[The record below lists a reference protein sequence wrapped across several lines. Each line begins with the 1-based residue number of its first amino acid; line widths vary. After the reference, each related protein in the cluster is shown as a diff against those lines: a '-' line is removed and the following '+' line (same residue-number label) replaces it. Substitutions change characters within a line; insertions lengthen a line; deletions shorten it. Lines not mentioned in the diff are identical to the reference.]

1 MSDTDT
7 HDQVVTKTRKKLKPP
22 TGYKVL
28 LHNDNYTTMEFV
40 VYVLESI
47 FNKLN
52 GLDSLVINALRFEPH
67 PSHLNVDEAIEI
79 INLINPKKT
88 YSTHISHNMGFHE
101 EVCKKLPKN
110 VNVEISAIA
119 MCK

>member
-47 FNKLN
+47 FNKSPSDAMRIMLHVHKN
-52 GLDSLVINALRFEPH
+52 GIGVCGVF
-67 PSHLNVDEAIEI
+67 
-79 INLINPKKT
+79 
-88 YSTHISHNMGFHE
+88 THEVAETKVVAVHDLASQYEYPLKASME
-101 EVCKKLPKN
+101 EV
-110 VNVEISAIA
+110 
-119 MCK
+119 

>member
-47 FNKLN
+47 FNKSPSDAMRIMLLVHKN
-52 GLDSLVINALRFEPH
+52 GIGVCGVFTHEVAETKVAAVHDLASQYEYPLKASME
-67 PSHLNVDEAIEI
+67 EA
-79 INLINPKKT
+79 
-88 YSTHISHNMGFHE
+88 
-101 EVCKKLPKN
+101 
-110 VNVEISAIA
+110 
-119 MCK
+119 

>member
-47 FNKLN
+47 FNKSPLRFTMIR
-52 GLDSLVINALRFEPH
+52 GFTIWKSLV
-67 PSHLNVDEAIEI
+67 
-79 INLINPKKT
+79 LIF
-88 YSTHISHNMGFHE
+88 Y
-101 EVCKKLPKN
+101 
-110 VNVEISAIA
+110 IA
-119 MCK
+119 

>member
-47 FNKLN
+47 FNKSPT
-52 GLDSLVINALRFEPH
+52 D
-67 PSHLNVDEAIEI
+67 
-79 INLINPKKT
+79 
-88 YSTHISHNMGFHE
+88 
-101 EVCKKLPKN
+101 
-110 VNVEISAIA
+110 A
-119 MCK
+119 MRIMLHVH

>member
-47 FNKLN
+47 FNKSPSDAMRIMLHVHKN
-52 GLDSLVINALRFEPH
+52 GIGVHDLASQYEYPLKASME
-67 PSHLNVDEAIEI
+67 EA
-79 INLINPKKT
+79 
-88 YSTHISHNMGFHE
+88 
-101 EVCKKLPKN
+101 
-110 VNVEISAIA
+110 
-119 MCK
+119 

>member
-47 FNKLN
+47 FKK
-52 GLDSLVINALRFEPH
+52 S
-67 PSHLNVDEAIEI
+67 PSDAMRILLHGHKTGIGVCGVFTHEVAETKGAAVHDLASQYEYPLKASMEEA
-79 INLINPKKT
+79 
-88 YSTHISHNMGFHE
+88 
-101 EVCKKLPKN
+101 
-110 VNVEISAIA
+110 
-119 MCK
+119 

>member
-22 TGYKVL
+22 IGYKVW

-47 FNKLN
+47 FNKSPSDAMRSMLHVHKN
-52 GLDSLVINALRFEPH
+52 GIGVCGVSTHEVAETKVAAVHDLANQYEYPLKASM
-67 PSHLNVDEAIEI
+67 DEA
-79 INLINPKKT
+79 
-88 YSTHISHNMGFHE
+88 
-101 EVCKKLPKN
+101 
-110 VNVEISAIA
+110 
-119 MCK
+119 

>member
-47 FNKLN
+47 FNKSPSDAMRIMLHVHKN
-52 GLDSLVINALRFEPH
+52 GIGVCGVFTAVHDLASQYEYPLKASME
-67 PSHLNVDEAIEI
+67 EA
-79 INLINPKKT
+79 
-88 YSTHISHNMGFHE
+88 
-101 EVCKKLPKN
+101 
-110 VNVEISAIA
+110 
-119 MCK
+119 